1 MQHYLYA
8 LGAILCWAS
17 LPAATGSGLQGL
29 GIEPLLFYSFTAGAL
44 FLYLLDVAQQRT
56 LRLTLPG
63 VRASMLGVWGI
74 FVYHYLYYQAMARAP
89 LAEAAILATTWSFWI
104 VVFSSVIAFR
114 RLRPGIVATALVG
127 LFGAGLVIAA
137 GKDLGFQSDAL
148 GGYGLA
154 LVCGLVWSSFSVALA
169 QLKLRREPM
178 TAFTVYA
185 AVLSGVLFMLTGPHP
200 APSGSSLLAAA
211 YLGCVPLGLS
221 FFLWN
226 RAVVGGNLA
235 VIGFLSYLT
244 PPLAV
249 LFVAVTRHQ
258 AVPLQVLVGMAVI
271 IAASMVGRHFLG
283 AGPAQGP
290 AAEQAASTGDCT
302 RTAGQGGGE
311 E

>member
-1 MQHYLYA
+1 MKQYLYA

-17 LPAATGSGLQGL
+17 LPAATGSALQDL
-29 GIEPLLFYSFTAGAL
+29 SIEELLFYSFTAAAL
-44 FLYLLDVAQQRT
+44 FLYLFDVVQKRT

-63 VRASMLGVWGI
+63 VRASLLGVWGI
-74 FVYHYLYYQAMARAP
+74 FLYHYLYYQALARAP

-104 VVFSSVIAFR
+104 VVISSLLVSR
-114 RLRPGIVATALVG
+114 RLRPGIVLTALAG

-137 GKDLGFQSDAL
+137 GQDLSFRSEAL
-148 GGYGLA
+148 TGYGLA
-154 LVCGLVWSSFSVALA
+154 LLCGLVWSSFSVGLS
-169 QLKLRREPM
+169 QLKLREEPM
-178 TAFTVYA
+178 TAFTLYA
-185 AVLSGVLFMLTGPHP
+185 AVLSSLLFFVTGPHP
-200 APSGSSLLAAA
+200 LPSASSLLAAA

-258 AVPLQVLVGMAVI
+258 AVPMQVLVGMVVI
-271 IAASMVGRHFLG
+271 IVASVVGRILFDVG
-283 AGPAQGP
+283 RVSAGRVVG
-290 AAEQAASTGDCT
+290 
-302 RTAGQGGGE
+302 
-311 E
+311 